1 MTEEKKISREDM
13 RLSWTDGH
21 ENILKQWGEAS
32 ACYRYM
38 HHRAFFLYKRSS
50 IQFTLPVIILSTLTG
65 TANFA
70 QGTFPENVQSFAPAI
85 IGGLNLAA
93 GLIATISQFLKIN
106 ELMENH
112 RTAALAFGMLSRNI
126 RLMLAL
132 DRGERSKEGLDFV
145 GECKTEYDRLLEQSP
160 SVPKSILVDFENE
173 YPLDNAF
180 TKPEILDVRSIPLL
194 ALPKTIDPVEA
205 VTVGTP
211 FEKIGKFLSKKDEPP
226 PRGFFG
232 PSLGDEE
239 EEEEEEEDEES
250 ISVEAEEE
258 TDVEQGRTE

>member
-38 HHRAFFLYKRSS
+38 HHRAFFIYRRSS
-50 IQFTLPVIILSTLTG
+50 IRFTLPVIILSTITG

-70 QGTFPENVQSFAPAI
+70 QGTFPENVQSFAPSI
-85 IGGLNLAA
+85 IGGLNLTA

-145 GECKTEYDRLLEQSP
+145 GECKTD
-160 SVPKSILVDFENE
+160 
-173 YPLDNAF
+173 PLDSVF
-180 TKPEILDVRSIPLL
+180 TKPEILNVRSIPLL
-194 ALPKTIDPVEA
+194 TLPRTIDPIEA
-205 VTVGTP
+205 MTAGTP
-211 FEKIGKFLSKKDEPP
+211 LEKIGKFLSKKNEPP
-226 PRGFFG
+226 PEGFFG
-232 PSLGDEE
+232 PSLGDEDE
-239 EEEEEEEDEES
+239 EEQDSTEGEP
-250 ISVEAEEE
+250 EEE
-258 TDVEQGRTE
+258 TDVEQGRSE

>member
-1 MTEEKKISREDM
+1 MTEEKKISREEM

-38 HHRAFFLYKRSS
+38 HHRAFFIYRRSS
-50 IQFTLPVIILSTLTG
+50 IRFTLPVIILSTITG

-70 QGTFPENVQSFAPAI
+70 QGTFPENVQSFAPSI
-85 IGGLNLAA
+85 IGGLNLTA

-160 SVPKSILVDFENE
+160 SVPKSVLKQFEDE
-173 YPLDNAF
+173 YPLDSVF
-180 TKPEILDVRSIPLL
+180 TKPEILNVRSIPLL
-194 ALPKTIDPVEA
+194 TLPRTIDPIEA
-205 VTVGTP
+205 MTAGTP
-211 FEKIGKFLSKKDEPP
+211 LEKIGKFLSKKDEPP
-226 PRGFFG
+226 PAGFFG
-232 PSLGDEE
+232 PSLDEDE
-239 EEEEEEEDEES
+239 DEDEDEES
-250 ISVEAEEE
+250 TEGGAEEE

>member
-1 MTEEKKISREDM
+1 MTEEKKISREEM
-13 RLSWTDGH
+13 RLSWTSGH

-38 HHRAFFLYKRSS
+38 HHRAFFIYRRSN
-50 IQFTLPVIILSTLTG
+50 IRFTLPVIILSTITG

-70 QGTFPENVQSFAPAI
+70 QGTFPESVQSFAPAI
-85 IGGLNLAA
+85 IGGLNLTA

-112 RTAALAFGMLSRNI
+112 RTSALAFGMLSRNI

-132 DRGERSKEGLDFV
+132 ERGERSKEGLDFV

-160 SVPKSILVDFENE
+160 SVPKSILRDFEDE
-173 YPLDNAF
+173 YPLDNVF
-180 TKPEILDVRSIPLL
+180 TKPEILNVRSIPLL
-194 ALPKTIDPVEA
+194 TLPKTIDPVEA
-205 VTVGTP
+205 VTAGTP
-211 FEKIGKFLSKKDEPP
+211 FEKIGKFLSKKNEPP
-226 PRGFFG
+226 PPPGEE
-232 PSLGDEE
+232 DEEEDEYEE
-239 EEEEEEEDEES
+239 EEEEEATPDET
-250 ISVEAEEE
+250 EEE